1 MKRNITPLIII
12 TLATLVNLL
21 HADVVVL
28 KDGSKITGEIIA
40 ETSDSITVEY
50 LATRT
55 IKDQKT
61 ISKSEIDKVEKISP
75 DQKAF
80 QELGSLETP
89 ATVLDTSFYDPLVD
103 RKLPEFIAKYPDSS
117 RNAEA
122 VDRLKALKEERNRVN
137 QGDRRLESVWMTAAE
152 IAAEPY
158 QTGAMIQFT
167 FVKAGA
173 ASNNPVETLRTYEL
187 LEKKYPGSTVMPD
200 AVAIALKQLDIL
212 QAQLPVARA
221 NGEIELK
228 NISNALVT
236 ARADEAKILR
246 DGLERDATIAKAAI
260 KTAGMDGSKFF
271 AIFQKSKE
279 ALDALQSLVAEER
292 VRLSQFQITTM
303 REGIAAAKEGV
314 RMIREEKLKAARDYL
329 VLSQKLWP
337 INHDIIKLKNALDQ
351 AEAAQTAKAE
361 IAAQEAAAKAAQL
374 ANKEAVEKTVK
385 QKIATEI
392 AEKER
397 AERLAAEKAAEKV
410 AATPT
415 PTPSQDVA
423 GKLKDRS
430 DILEVLEK

>member
-1 MKRNITPLIII
+1 MQTMMRNITPLIVIA
-12 TLATLVNLL
+12 LATLANLL

-50 LATRT
+50 FATRT

-61 ISKSEIDKVEKISP
+61 ISKTEIDKVEKISP
-75 DQKAF
+75 DRKAF
-80 QELGSLETP
+80 EELGSLETP
-89 ATVLDTSFYDPLVD
+89 ATVLDTSFYDALVD
-103 RKLPEFIAKYPDSS
+103 RKLPEFIAKYPDSPC
-117 RNAEA
+117 NAEA
-122 VDRLKALKEERNRVN
+122 INRLNILKEERNRVN
-137 QGDRRLESVWMTAAE
+137 QGDRRLESVWITAAE

-158 QTGAMIQFT
+158 QTGAMIQYT

-187 LEKKYPGSTVMPD
+187 LEKKYPGSAVMPD
-200 AVAIALKQLDIL
+200 AVAIALKQLDVL
-212 QAQLPVARA
+212 QAQIPVARA

-236 ARADEAKILR
+236 ARADEAKMLK
-246 DGLERDATIAKAAI
+246 DGLERDANIAKAAI
-260 KTAGMDGSKFF
+260 KTAGVDGSKFF

-279 ALDALQSLVAEER
+279 ALDALQLLVAEER

-303 REGIAAAKEGV
+303 REGIAAAKEGI

-337 INHDIIKLKNALDQ
+337 VNHDIIKLKNAVDQ
-351 AEAAQTAKAE
+351 AETAQAAKAE
-361 IAAQEAAAKAAQL
+361 IEAKDAAAKAAQL
-374 ANKEAVEKTVK
+374 ASKEAAEKAAK
-385 QKIATEI
+385 QKMAAEI

-397 AERLAAEKAAEKV
+397 AASVAAEKA